1 FRSYL
6 CGRIATEWLIEMKK
20 STKFIHDFI
29 FYAVAGI
36 YVFVLIAA
44 LFLKATSLKS
54 VNLIPFQF
62 VADYFI
68 EGQPLALSNVVGNVA
83 LFIPMGIYLTVLN
96 VKQPRMMNLLWIVL
110 FSTLVEVSQYIL
122 SVGVTDID
130 DLLLN
135 SIGGFLGICCGW
147 GLQKLFRERT
157 RYAVEVLSLVA
168 GCAFLTL
175 YFCLYFGVFGFRIL
189 II

>member
-1 FRSYL
+1 
-6 CGRIATEWLIEMKK
+6 MKK
-20 STKFIHDFI
+20 STKFFHDVM

-44 LFLKATSLKS
+44 LFFKASSLKS

-68 EGQPLALSNVVGNVA
+68 EGEPLALSNVVGNVV
-83 LFIPMGIYLTVLN
+83 LFIPMGIYLTILN
-96 VKQPRMMNLLWIVL
+96 VKQSKMMNMLWIAL

-147 GLQKLFRERT
+147 GLQKLFGERT
-157 RYAVEVLSLVA
+157 RYAVEVLALIA

-175 YFCLYFGVFGFRIL
+175 YFCLYFGVFGFKIRIL
-189 II
+189 